1 MHVYDFKRCDMTKC
15 KLINFQNK
23 QEDIY
28 GNLEAYYAP
37 ASNEDEI
44 YSQLKSCRT
53 NNIPH
58 VHIRSALHA
67 PYTYY
72 LPCVVIGMR
81 GCAYCF

>member
-1 MHVYDFKRCDMTKC
+1 MHVYNFKCYDMTKC

-44 YSQLKSCRT
+44 YSQLKSCGT

-58 VHIRSALHA
+58 VHIRFALYA

-72 LPCVVIGMR
+72 LPYLIIGMK
-81 GCAYCF
+81 GCAYCL